1 MLMLMLMLM
10 LNVMPVVPELGTI
23 QNFLQQQ
30 IKLDLSSVRNL
41 QVNVSRNQ
49 VIIETTTPDQAFAIA
64 RDHNSKHFIVHAKK
78 RLLIPIYVEDGA
90 IEVKV
95 HDLPPRMPNNIIE
108 EHLKQYGEITS
119 IHNEVWHDFF
129 PGIPN
134 GVRVARMK
142 IKQPIPSF
150 VQIEDNSMVTIACD
164 TLPKAG
170 FLEPKCAFGISMLY
184 IVRPNTFIGE
194 DVDFGGELPQ
204 DKIATL
210 AVRIQEVFKT
220 KTGAGADT
228 LTTAYAEARFALAMA
243 HAMNGKKNNLGL
255 PKVNAYGQELLK
267 KDISELKKNIRKG
280 EEFVKNYVNK

>member
-150 VQIEDNSMVTIACD
+150 VQIEGMSAYIVHKDQIKTCRYCSQKIHAGQKCNVTKHNNNTISDEEDEDNTVKTSEPAKLQFTNDIIPD
-164 TLPKAG
+164 LS
-170 FLEPKCAFGISMLY
+170 FLERIENTATRHISIDNLTNDQENLLQMTKKSSTVQHSAGKFQETKKKIRRLNLAQKC
-184 IVRPNTFIGE
+184 
-194 DVDFGGELPQ
+194 
-204 DKIATL
+204 
-210 AVRIQEVFKT
+210 
-220 KTGAGADT
+220 
-228 LTTAYAEARFALAMA
+228 
-243 HAMNGKKNNLGL
+243 
-255 PKVNAYGQELLK
+255 
-267 KDISELKKNIRKG
+267 
-280 EEFVKNYVNK
+280 VNKKPNKYF